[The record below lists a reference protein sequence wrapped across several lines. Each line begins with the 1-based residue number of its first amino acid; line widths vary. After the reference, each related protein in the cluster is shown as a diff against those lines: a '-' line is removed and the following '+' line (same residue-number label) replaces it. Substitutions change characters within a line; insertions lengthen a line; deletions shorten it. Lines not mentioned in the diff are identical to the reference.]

1 MNSSRESN
9 SSGLRRKGR
18 ERAGTVRSP
27 PARIEYEGSAPEGVA
42 RVARVARCFRL
53 TRRRA
58 RVDRAGAG
66 VTRSRCRGFPRCRCG
81 CTRSLRSRRGN
92 VGLRLDRCRGGGS
105 GGARQQGAGAFL
117 SHTIGLVDTVGVV
130 LGAVVHAGRRVAVH
144 RAGGGTTAVLGT
156 LRRRRR
162 VGRRRRGGG
171 RAAVESCDA
180 LVPLVHVSADSDVDA
195 ERLDP
200 AARLTLVGDAEYQ
213 EVPRVRSGVLDDGAD
228 VRLGRGHRFRVIV
241 PRGREAILN
250 LGVEDGHES
259 GQAGHGLR
267 RVLVR
272 DRLGEDLVGPLLR
285 RDSLELLEQS
295 GVELHQFRLVLHQ
308 CHAHHRRLFGLRADG
323 RVDAVASRRQG
334 RDVDRIAGVAGRG
347 LAGVDLVG
355 DVGQHDLVSNGREAE
370 LRRQS
375 DAVDT
380 RGVADECRD
389 VLGHVTDH
397 VAAGDGGTGG
407 DLGLQ
412 GLRERSEV
420 CEVLVALQCR
430 DVRHRLV
437 RGVVSHEIQV
447 GLEGRREGGG
457 VVGCGAV
464 ADLVDVGHD
473 HVLLVDLRAPSGAGG
488 QSGCRK
494 ACQDDHPGDLGE
506 PTRGDPHG
514 VLLVFG
520 VSVRPR
526 TRCGD
531 RRGMRRPGRPA
542 SMRRSDER
550 HAGWPT

>member
-1 MNSSRESN
+1 MR
-9 SSGLRRKGR
+9 LIRRADLDR
-18 ERAGTVRSP
+18 VAP
-27 PARIEYEGSAPEGVA
+27 GSDTLVG
-42 RVARVARCFRL
+42 RVARRL
-53 TRRRA
+53 
-58 RVDRAGAG
+58 
-66 VTRSRCRGFPRCRCG
+66 
-81 CTRSLRSRRGN
+81 
-92 VGLRLDRCRGGGS
+92 
-105 GGARQQGAGAFL
+105 
-117 SHTIGLVDTVGVV
+117 
-130 LGAVVHAGRRVAVH
+130 
-144 RAGGGTTAVLGT
+144 
-156 LRRRRR
+156 
-162 VGRRRRGGG
+162 GRRRRGGR

-180 LVPLVHVSADSDVDA
+180 LVSLVHVSADSDVDA

-200 AARLTLVGDAEYQ
+200 AARFTLVGDTEHQ
-213 EVPRVRSGVLDDGAD
+213 EVPRVLIGVLDDGANI
-228 VRLGRGHRFRVIV
+228 RLGRGHRFRVIV
-241 PRGREAILN
+241 PRGREAVLN
-250 LGVEDGHES
+250 LDVEDGHES

-295 GVELHQFRLVLHQ
+295 GVELHQFRLVLYQ

-389 VLGHVTDH
+389 ILGHVTDH

-412 GLRERSEV
+412 GLRERSEFR
-420 CEVLVALQCR
+420 EVLVALQCR
-430 DVRHRLV
+430 DVRQLLG
-437 RGVVSHEIQV
+437 RGVVHEIQV

-526 TRCGD
+526 TRCGG
-531 RRGMRRPGRPA
+531 RGGMLRPR
-542 SMRRSDER
+542 
-550 HAGWPT
+550 